1 MTIEDRAR
9 EAAKEIFDRC
19 VDEDVT
25 KPIIDE
31 IQKTHML
38 SKGDLAWARG
48 QIASARTEACAE
60 FEERIVERAS
70 VMLTQVE
77 TIGRKIAEAET
88 LHHPLPWSKMDLI
101 QMSDLVALKLA
112 SELWEENTNS
122 IAFKSEFTAAL
133 VAKGQ
138 QAFVDRIAE
147 LSVAGSPPGKA

>member
-1 MTIEDRAR
+1 MTIEDQAR
-9 EAAKEIFDRC
+9 QAAKEIFDQC

-38 SKGDLAWARG
+38 SEDDLAWVRG

-70 VMLTQVE
+70 VMLTQIE

-88 LHHPLPWSKMDLI
+88 LHHPLPWSKLDLM
-101 QMSDLVALKLA
+101 QMSELVALKLA
-112 SELWEENTNS
+112 SELWEQNTAS
-122 IAFKSEFTAAL
+122 IVFKSEFTAAL
-133 VAKGQ
+133 IAKGQ

-147 LSVAGSPPGKA
+147 LTVAGIPAGKA